1 MTDIV
6 VLPPT
11 WDFPIGAQLV
21 PQGEGTVEYT
31 VIARASDV
39 SGVACY
45 RVKGFIGEPAEPVDG
60 WLPKVALEGSL
71 KQVGETTVTEL

>member
-6 VLPPT
+6 VLPSEWT
-11 WDFPIGAQLV
+11 FPVGAQLV
-21 PQGEGTVEYT
+21 PQGTGTAAYT
-31 VIARASDV
+31 VIARSSDV
-39 SGVACY
+39 SGVSCY

-60 WLPKVALEGSL
+60 WLPKVALEGAL